1 LSPLEHVENDDGND
15 NDDNDDEE
23 DEEEEEEEEN
33 EKVGDEEGLGDDDGE
48 EGYRVTKI
56 FSLGIIRDSSIKF
69 SFFKQLLIG
78 VLCPSD
84 FRLNGI
90 VVFNPNSMTFSRRS
104 DQRTLRFLGRLSIE
118 SCSVTFWASH
128 LNISFESCVSV
139 RDRFI

>member
-15 NDDNDDEE
+15 NDDEE
-23 DEEEEEEEEN
+23 DEEEEKEN
-33 EKVGDEEGLGDDDGE
+33 EKVGDEEGLGDDDGKD
-48 EGYRVTKI
+48 GYRVTKI

-84 FRLNGI
+84 FCLNGI
-90 VVFNPNSMTFSRRS
+90 VEFNPNSMTFSRRS
-104 DQRTLRFLGRLSIE
+104 DQRTLRFIGRLSIV

-128 LNISFESCVSV
+128 LNISFKSCVSV